1 MLRLMFTKSY
11 LELGNEDWFS
21 LTYDYRVS
29 PSVPIGGWHLICI
42 VSYFVRRP

>member
-1 MLRLMFTKSY
+1 MMRLMFTKSY
-11 LELGNEDWFS
+11 LNEDWFS